1 MPSVANFQ
9 PSKSGFHFANHFSAV
24 PDLHINAPIIGD
36 LGIGNAFNGL
46 CGGMV
51 FAVRDYFES
60 RLPVPPDAVPPWLAH
75 CLTTS

>member
-9 PSKSGFHFANHFSAV
+9 PSKSGFYFSNSSFTAV

-51 FAVRDYFES
+51 KYI
-60 RLPVPPDAVPPWLAH
+60 LIP
-75 CLTTS
+75 